1 MIALKKIRKKYQK
14 VIALNDVS
22 AFFPPNKVIGIIGP
36 NGSGK
41 STLLKI
47 LTGLINNYQGE
58 IEYLGIDKSDISL
71 ASEEFG
77 FPSFYSA
84 AQILSIFQSLKKAS
98 NDQLQI
104 VIDQLKLSEHL
115 DKKVKKLSQ
124 GYKQRLNIACALL
137 GNSRLVIFDEPNN
150 GLDPSGFIL
159 LRELIL
165 SLKEERKS
173 IFIAS
178 HLLNEV
184 ESVCDKVLF
193 IKDGRILCFED
204 KSKLLET
211 HETLENAYRHH
222 VGD

>member
-1 MIALKKIRKKYQK
+1 MIVLNNINKKYK
-14 VIALNDVS
+14 NVTALDDVS
-22 AFFPPNKVIGIIGP
+22 VLFPPNKVIGIIGP

-47 LTGLINNYQGE
+47 LTGLINNYQGK
-58 IEYLGIDKSDISL
+58 IEYQGIDKSDISL

-77 FPSFYSA
+77 FPSYYSA
-84 AQILSIFQSLKKAS
+84 AQILEIFQLMK
-98 NDQLQI
+98 NGDDNQRRDIIDQLQ
-104 VIDQLKLSEHL
+104 LNEHL
-115 DKKVKKLSQ
+115 DKKVSKLSQ

-137 GNSRLVIFDEPNN
+137 GNSSLVIFDEPNN

-159 LRELIL
+159 LRKLIL
-165 SLKEERKS
+165 SLKAENKS

-193 IKDGRILCFED
+193 IKEGQIVCFED
-204 KSKLLET
+204 KTTLLET
-211 HETLENAYRHH
+211 YETLENAYSQTI
-222 VGD
+222 GM